1 LGTYIS
7 YLVQEAQAFVP
18 KLLTALLILVLSLYL
33 AKLLSRLLRE
43 VLERRKADHEVTLLL
58 SQVARWGI
66 IILGSITAL
75 QRFFDVTAFLAGLGI
90 LGFSVGF
97 ALQNIM
103 QNFAAGVVLLIQQP
117 FNVGDAVEVS
127 DYSGSVLAINLR
139 ATEIRTWDGRIVI
152 LPNAEILSKAII
164 NFTRAERRRIDI
176 ALGISYEA
184 DPGLTRSTI
193 LRALEEIEGV
203 LSEPAPLIVFQAYS
217 ESSFDLTVFFWIEVA
232 KSDLFMVK
240 NEALTR
246 IKAALEQ
253 AGVEMPYPTQVVHLK
268 REELGPAG

>member
-1 LGTYIS
+1 LETYIS
-7 YLVQEAQAFVP
+7 YLVQEVQAFVP
-18 KLLTALLILVLSLYL
+18 KLLI
-33 AKLLSRLLRE
+33 
-43 VLERRKADHEVTLLL
+43 

-103 QNFAAGVVLLIQQP
+103 QNFAAGVILLIQQP

-268 REELGPAG
+268 